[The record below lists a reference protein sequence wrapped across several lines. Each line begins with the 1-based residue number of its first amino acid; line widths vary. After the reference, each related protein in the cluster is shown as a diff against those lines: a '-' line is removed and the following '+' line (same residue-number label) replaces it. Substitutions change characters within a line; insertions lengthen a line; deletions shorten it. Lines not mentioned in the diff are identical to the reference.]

1 MNLVGIPYRNPED
14 FIKIRQQIL
23 SVYAS
28 ISETPDKTVN
38 HVDNKFN
45 PSLYASVVGEPN
57 NQSFFK

>member
-28 ISETPDKTVN
+28 INTTPDKTVN
-38 HVDNKFN
+38 HVDNKFC
-45 PSLYASVVGEPN
+45 PELYTSVVGESA